1 MIRVLLVDDHILIR
15 EGTRALLAPASNI
28 EVIGETG
35 RGEEALAMIEEL
47 NPDVVLLDI
56 RLEGIGGIE
65 VARHLHLDHC
75 PVKVLVLTAYP
86 YETYVRA
93 LFAVGVHGYL
103 LKKASGAEL
112 IAAISAVYRGEQ
124 VVDPHIAH
132 NRVDAAHPSDDSTT
146 RDLSTRELEVL
157 SLIRDGAS
165 NKEVA
170 QALDIGVRTV
180 ESYLSNAMTK
190 LGARSRVEAMNLA
203 TELGILG
210 RHRNARA
217 SAVRWT

>member
-1 MIRVLLVDDHILIR
+1 MIHVLLVDECTLFR
-15 EGTRALLAPASNI
+15 EGTRALLASASNVK
-28 EVIGETG
+28 VIGDTG
-35 RGEEALAMIEEL
+35 RGEEALAMIEAL
-47 NPDVVLLDI
+47 NPDVVLLGI
-56 RLEGIGGIE
+56 RLEGVGGIE
-65 VARHLHLDHC
+65 VARHLNRNHSLA
-75 PVKVLVLTAYP
+75 KVLILTAYP

-124 VVDPHIAH
+124 VVSPDITH
-132 NRVDAAHPSDDSTT
+132 NRVNAAHPSDDAP
-146 RDLSTRELEVL
+146 RDLSARELEIL
-157 SLIRDGAS
+157 SLIQDGAS

-190 LGARSRVEAMNLA
+190 LGARSRVEALNLA
-203 TELGILG
+203 TELGVLG
-210 RHRNARA
+210 RQRNARA
-217 SAVRWT
+217 SAVPWT

>member
-1 MIRVLLVDDHILIR
+1 MIRVLLADDHVLIR

-28 EVIGETG
+28 EVIGEAG

-65 VARHLHLDHC
+65 VARHLNRNHS
-75 PVKVLVLTAYP
+75 PAKVLVLTAYP

-103 LKKASGAEL
+103 LKKASGTEL
-112 IAAISAVYRGEQ
+112 IAAISAVHRGEQ
-124 VVDPHIAH
+124 VVDPDIAH
-132 NRVDAAHPSDDSTT
+132 NRVDAAHPSDDCTT
-146 RDLSTRELEVL
+146 RDLSIRELEVL

-210 RHRNARA
+210 RHTNARA
-217 SAVRWT
+217 SAASSA